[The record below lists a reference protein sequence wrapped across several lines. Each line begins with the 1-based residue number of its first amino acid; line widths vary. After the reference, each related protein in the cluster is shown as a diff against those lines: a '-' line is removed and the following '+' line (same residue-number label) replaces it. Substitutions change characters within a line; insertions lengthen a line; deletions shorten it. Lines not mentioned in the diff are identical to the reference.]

1 MQLQRLQLVDLHMFE
16 CRQGAEVL
24 GHVICGATEHDVPA
38 CRISVLRVGASEARC
53 SRDMETALS
62 AAQRK
67 LVTES
72 YSQHSQDVGR
82 KTACLS
88 SRVSTYRYSVQHTA
102 GTTTGTRQVGFEQQP
117 QIEA

>member
-1 MQLQRLQLVDLHMFE
+1 M
-16 CRQGAEVL
+16 L

-38 CRISVLRVGASEARC
+38 CQNFGASGRGFRARC

-82 KTACLS
+82 KTPCLS